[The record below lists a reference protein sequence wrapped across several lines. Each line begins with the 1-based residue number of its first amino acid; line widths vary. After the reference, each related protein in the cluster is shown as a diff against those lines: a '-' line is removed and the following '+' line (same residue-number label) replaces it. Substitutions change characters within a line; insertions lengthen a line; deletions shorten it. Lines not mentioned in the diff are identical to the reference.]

1 MHCFKAPSPPS
12 LQPPPIPIRTHS
24 SPQQLPI
31 RSSPRNPITW
41 QYCDPEPTHRKAI
54 IPPVHADTL
63 YFAERPRGLRKATFS
78 ALSRSTIELGS
89 AHNRS
94 ALEFDSVEK
103 IAVGRKRVDSPL
115 GDERKQRLKRRI
127 EGRKTRNPIL
137 QDDPSFLPKPPRYRP
152 DWRPSVFVEGENW
165 KRSGGTTD
173 LWASQP
179 AGPKQLSLR

>member
-12 LQPPPIPIRTHS
+12 LRPPSYPIRTHS
-24 SPQQLPI
+24 SPLQLPT
-31 RSSPRNPITW
+31 RPSPRNPITW
-41 QYCDPEPTHRKAI
+41 QYWDPEPTHRKAI
-54 IPPVHADTL
+54 IPPVLADTL

-78 ALSRSTIELGS
+78 ALNRSTLELGS
-89 AHNRS
+89 AQNRS
-94 ALEFDSVEK
+94 ALELSSVK
-103 IAVGRKRVDSPL
+103 IASGRKRVESPL
-115 GDERKQRLKRRI
+115 GDERKQRPKRRI

-137 QDDPSFLPKPPRYRP
+137 QDDPSFLPKPPRYRS

>member
-12 LQPPPIPIRTHS
+12 LRPPPLPIRTHS
-24 SPQQLPI
+24 SPLQLPT

-41 QYCDPEPTHRKAI
+41 QYCDPEPSHRKAI
-54 IPPVHADTL
+54 IPPVLADTL

-78 ALSRSTIELGS
+78 ALNRSTLELGS
-89 AHNRS
+89 AQNRS
-94 ALEFDSVEK
+94 ALELGLAQK
-103 IAVGRKRVDSPL
+103 IALGRKRVDSPL
-115 GDERKQRLKRRI
+115 GDERKQRPKRRI
-127 EGRKTRNPIL
+127 EGRKARNPIL
-137 QDDPSFLPKPPRYRP
+137 QDDPSFLPKPRRVRP